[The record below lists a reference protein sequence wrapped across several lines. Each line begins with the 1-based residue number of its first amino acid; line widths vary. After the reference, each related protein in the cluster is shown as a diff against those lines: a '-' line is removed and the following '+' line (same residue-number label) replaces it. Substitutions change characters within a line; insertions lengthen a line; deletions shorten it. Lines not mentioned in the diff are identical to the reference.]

1 MKIALRDKRKLGFI
15 KGTCTK
21 DQFTDDLGE
30 DWKRVNAIVLTWIMN
45 TVSPELVNGI
55 VYASNAHEYSA
66 YHSSLKLLWDEYSA
80 LILTLPV
87 IPETREFITHL
98 EQQKLFQFLMG
109 LNDSFSAI
117 KSQMLLMSP
126 SPSVSR
132 AYAMLIN
139 KKNQRKVCMTNT
151 PMNEVNDS
159 TALISSRNNSQK
171 FKRYENLYCEFYRTK
186 GHSKDTFYKLVGYP
200 PSFKGKKK
208 QEYRQANATIGDGF
222 HAKDNVFQAATTADP
237 NVERQGVHNYFTDKQ
252 YNQIIKL
259 LNHDK
264 GEEFAANMT
273 GNTDSQLTQTC
284 DTPWIID
291 IGGTN
296 HMTSN
301 INLLTD
307 ITKLPNTK

>member
-55 VYASNAHEYSA
+55 VYASNAHEVWTDLQDRFDKINGLRIYNL
-66 YHSSLKLLWDEYSA
+66 H
-80 LILTLPV
+80 
-87 IPETREFITHL
+87 REIATVSQK
-98 EQQKLFQFLMG
+98 QQKLFQFLMG

-222 HAKDNVFQAATTADP
+222 HAKDNAFQAATTADP